1 MNLPCS
7 VIRDLLPLYTENLTS
22 EESTNLVHEHL
33 ADCTACR
40 EYLDGLQ
47 QPMKPIPE
55 STAPIKQI
63 KKELIKRRWRTA
75 AIAALSVFLI
85 LFAVL
90 ARITHENPIPYSPAL
105 LSVEGVVPY
114 DPAEEPLYSGAVH
127 MNSLDGWQTSN
138 PGQALIINRN
148 EHISG
153 SASEVYLDDETG
165 ERTVYLQYFSTQAA
179 LVIDDVNGGFSIEH
193 YDGKG
198 ATDIFYPSPDRV
210 IYGFGQD
217 QTLLWGEPMN
227 GGVQILP
234 RLALAY
240 YVFIAAGFAVI
251 LAVLWIVFR
260 KKRCSSVI
268 RQLCFV
274 PVAYLLGQLFIKGT
288 KTVSVFLVRDLSLIG
303 IEATAFF
310 ILLTLSYRA
319 WIQHKKDREQTKV

>member
-7 VIRDLLPLYTENLTS
+7 VIRDLLPLYTENLAS
-22 EESTNLVHEHL
+22 EESMNLVKDHL
-33 ADCTACR
+33 ADCSACR

-47 QPMKPIPE
+47 QPMEPIPE
-55 STAPIKQI
+55 SAAPIKQI
-63 KKELIKRRWRTA
+63 KKELKKRRWRTA
-75 AIAALSVFLI
+75 TIAALSVFLI
-85 LFAVL
+85 LFALL
-90 ARITHENPIPYSPAL
+90 ARVTHENPIPYSPAL

-114 DPAEEPLYSGAVH
+114 NPEEETLYSGAVH
-127 MNSLDGWQTSN
+127 MDSPGGWQTAN

-148 EHISG
+148 EHVSG
-153 SASEVYLDDETG
+153 SAAEVYLDDETG
-165 ERTVYLQYFSTQAA
+165 ELTVYIQYFSTQAA

-198 ATDIFYPSPDRV
+198 ATDIFYPMPDRV

-240 YVFIAAGFAVI
+240 YVLIAAGFAVI

-260 KKRCSSVI
+260 KKRFSSVI

-274 PVAYLLGQLFIKGT
+274 PVAYLLGQLFIKGS
-288 KTVSVFLVRDLSLIG
+288 KTVSVFLMMELKQIV
-303 IEATAFF
+303 IEAIGFYV
-310 ILLTLSYRA
+310 LLTLIYQVWS
-319 WIQHKKDREQTKV
+319 QHKKDKQE